1 MGYRQAT
8 VWVCNYCNHNEYN
21 DGDYIP
27 SGWITLRVHNDRVS
41 LESTPDYHL
50 CHNCVTKS
58 LENILEN
65 FIERY

>member
-8 VWVCNYCNHNEYN
+8 VWTCNLCLTNEYN

-27 SGWITLRVHNDRVS
+27 SGWITLRVHNDRVT
-41 LESTPDYHL
+41 LEGTPDYHL
-50 CHNCVTKS
+50 CHNCVTKPVV
-58 LENILEN
+58 NILES